1 MSIVGDILGGIGSSV
16 VGNLGNQISA
26 AQQYRYQ
33 KRLMEQQNKYN
44 TEAATTAFNRMY
56 AMWNSENEYNA
67 PTAQMARYKEAG
79 LNPNLIYGQSNPSAG
94 FSSAPS
100 SSVSQGSAP
109 QVRFDNPIDS
119 IVKVFQLKNLSDQN
133 NVLKAEA
140 ADKEAAALLKTQGI
154 AESQARIARYRA
166 LTAKSSFDLRL
177 GESLYDHTIRN
188 MIARNEYLNQLFR
201 TSKSQESLNFWKS
214 QSAKKE
220 FTDYERYGIRPNDN
234 FLFRALMTIIDG
246 SNRPIG
252 SSQKAVVDGY
262 YNPESWPRGSH
273 Y

>member
-1 MSIVGDILGGIGSSV
+1 MDWSDIGAGLVSSV
-16 VGNLGNQISA
+16 FGNLGNQISA
-26 AQQYRYQ
+26 AQQYKYQ
-33 KRLMEQQNKYN
+33 KRLMALQNKYN

-56 AMWNSENEYNA
+56 GMWNAENEYNA
-67 PTAQMARYKEAG
+67 PTAQMSRYQEAG

-119 IVKVFQLKNLSDQN
+119 ITKIYQLKNLSDQN
-133 NVLKAEA
+133 KVLKAEA
-140 ADKEAAALLKTQGI
+140 ADKQASALLKTQGI
-154 AESQARIARYRA
+154 TESEARIARYKS

-177 GESLYDHTIRN
+177 GQDLYDHTIQN
-188 MIARNEYLNQLFR
+188 MVARNEYLNQLFR
-201 TSKSQESLNFWKS
+201 TSKAQESLNFWKS

-220 FTDYERYGIRPNDN
+220 FSDYERYGIRPNDN

-246 SNRPIG
+246 ANRPVG
-252 SSQKAVVDGY
+252 SSHKSVVDGY

>member
-1 MSIVGDILGGIGSSV
+1 MGFFSGIGGGLVSSL

-44 TEAATTAFNRMY
+44 TQAATTSYIRMRE
-56 AMWNSENEYNA
+56 MWEDENKYNS

-109 QVRFDNPIDS
+109 QIRFDNPIDA
-119 IVKVFQLKNLSDQN
+119 ITKVYQLKNLSDQN
-133 NVLKAEA
+133 EVLKAEA
-140 ADKEAAALLKTQGI
+140 ADKQASALLKTQGI
-154 AESQARIARYRA
+154 TESEARIARYKS

-177 GESLYDHTIRN
+177 AESLYDHTIQN
-188 MIARNEYLNQLFR
+188 MVARNEYLNQLFR

-220 FTDYERYGIRPNDN
+220 FSDYERYGIRPNDN

-246 SNRPIG
+246 ANRPIG
-252 SSQKAVVDGY
+252 SSNKAAIDNY
-262 YNPESWPRGSH
+262 YNSESWPRGSH